1 MAEVSERSELEKRL
15 RRLPGQ
21 LALALV
27 NATVVLV
34 IVAAILV
41 IVALNRVEQAA
52 GRISTAVT
60 DAVFARVEVEPTRLA
75 GRLQATVAEIRDIR
89 TGIRDI
95 REGGGERAEELERQ
109 IATLTETLSGL
120 RDDVR
125 KLTEAKTQ
133 LTDEA
138 IRALGS
144 SVTDGLLQLRNC
156 RPAQAPQSPR
166 APPA

>member
-1 MAEVSERSELEKRL
+1 MPEVSERSELAKRL

-41 IVALNRVEQAA
+41 IVAFNRVEHAA
-52 GRISTAVT
+52 ARLSTAVT
-60 DAVFARVEVEPTRLA
+60 DAVFARVEIEPTRLV
-75 GRLQATVAEIRDIR
+75 GRLQATAAEIRDIR

-95 REGGGERAEELERQ
+95 RDGGAQRTEQLEQQ
-109 IATLTETLSGL
+109 IATLTETLTGL

-125 KLTEAKTQ
+125 KLTEVKTQ

-138 IRALGS
+138 IRELGKA
-144 SVTDGLLQLRNC
+144 VTDGLLQLRNC
-156 RPAQAPQSPR
+156 RPAQTPPSPR
-166 APPA
+166 APAA